1 MQNNEIRPAT
11 EKQINLL
18 NELGYSGATPAEYL
32 SMEEASQYISIL
44 MAERNE
50 AKAQQ
55 EVKPQPK
62 QKEVKQEQGYQPPVK
77 NEVATT
83 TPNAVAKEPKAFSQW
98 MDSIGTKIVASSI
111 LDENRKN
118 QFVANIVS
126 AVASNPTL
134 QECDKATVLSAALQA
149 DALHFPINNSLGYV
163 YLVPFN
169 DKKRNIKVAQFQIG
183 YKGYIQLAIRSG
195 QYKDINVTDV
205 REGELKEYDPLYGMR
220 FNWVRD
226 YNQRKNLKVIG
237 YAAALELNTGFRKTI
252 YFSLEEMQQH
262 ADTYSQAFK
271 LADYEK
277 LLKGQIPQKDLYKFS
292 SFWYKNF
299 DEMAK
304 KTCIRQLLG
313 KWGIMSVEMQKAYEN
328 DQASFDAK
336 GVRTYIDAVSREFEN
351 TTLEDVN
358 NQQLEE
364 NASITPDIE
373 YTADDLD

>member
-50 AKAQQ
+50 AKAHQ